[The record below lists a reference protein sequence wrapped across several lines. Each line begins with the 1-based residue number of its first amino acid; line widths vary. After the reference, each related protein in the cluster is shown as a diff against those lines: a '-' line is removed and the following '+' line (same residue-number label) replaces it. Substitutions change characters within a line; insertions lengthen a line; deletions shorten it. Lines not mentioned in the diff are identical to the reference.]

1 MFTII
6 VLSTYFTSVL
16 QVYTSILTMIGTLVN
31 MFTVGKFGKRPIT
44 LVSMALC
51 AFSML
56 GIGMHMV
63 IATYF
68 SFSNTWIPMI
78 LLNTLFFFSGYGVF
92 PIPWMLVS
100 EIYPTK

>member
-1 MFTII
+1 MC
-6 VLSTYFTSVL
+6 VDRRGKLLL
-16 QVYTSILTMIGTLVN
+16 QVYTSILTLIGTLMNV
-31 MFTVGKFGKRPIT
+31 FTVAKFGKRPIT

-63 IATYF
+63 AVNYF
-68 SFSNTWIPMI
+68 SFSLGTWIPMI
-78 LLNTLFFFSGYGVF
+78 LLNALFFFSGYGVF

>member
-1 MFTII
+1 MN
-6 VLSTYFTSVL
+6 V
-16 QVYTSILTMIGTLVN
+16 
-31 MFTVGKFGKRPIT
+31 FTVAKFGKRPIT

-51 AFSML
+51 AFSMI

-63 IATYF
+63 AVNYF
-68 SFSNTWIPMI
+68 SFSCTWIPMI
-78 LLNTLFFFSGYGVF
+78 LLNALFFFSGYGVF